1 MAVPY
6 QTVRS
11 SVPAR
16 LTVPRVIRS
25 EFLKFF
31 SLRSSWWVMIIFF
44 ALTVIFSLIMSLAL
58 GSFSGASF
66 NQDGDPEPLDPS
78 QIIGQLNLLN
88 LISTPVMVLGTL
100 IISLLGVLVIT
111 NEYGSGLI
119 RSTFTAVPRRLPV
132 VLGKVVVL
140 IANGV
145 LVTYLAVLVSYL
157 IGRIILAPKG
167 IDLTL
172 FSGPAGRV
180 FVGVPLVVV
189 TFALMGLMI
198 GCLIRSTA
206 GSIATTVGLTFV
218 LPALADTFRGLL
230 VMGQNSVSGWRRIVV
245 YGLDLLPTSASNR
258 LLSFEPV
265 SAEQVGLHYGPWAG
279 YGILCLWLLA
289 FAVAGL
295 LRLMRSD
302 A

>member
-31 SLRSSWWVMIIFF
+31 SLRSSWWVMIVFF
-44 ALTVIFSLIMSLAL
+44 ALSTVFCLILSLAA
-58 GSFSGASF
+58 GSLSGATF
-66 NQDGDPEPLDPS
+66 DGNGDPAPIDPS
-78 QIIGQLNLLN
+78 DIIKQLNLID
-88 LISTPVMVLGTL
+88 LISMPVTVLGTL
-100 IISLLGVLVIT
+100 IISILGVLVIT
-111 NEYGSGLI
+111 NEYSSGLI

-132 VLGKVVVL
+132 ILGKVVVL
-140 IANGV
+140 IAGGASI
-145 LVTYLAVLVSYL
+145 TYAAMLLSYL
-157 IGRIILAPKG
+157 IGRIILAPHG
-167 IDLTL
+167 INLTL
-172 FSGPAGRV
+172 ISGPAGRI

-230 VMGQNSVSGWRRIVV
+230 VMGQDSVSGWRKIVV
-245 YGLDLLPTSASNR
+245 YLLDLLPTSASNR
-258 LLSFEPV
+258 LLAFDPV
-265 SAEQVGLHYGPWAG
+265 SPEAAGLYYSPWAG

>member
-1 MAVPY
+1 
-6 QTVRS
+6 
-11 SVPAR
+11 
-16 LTVPRVIRS
+16 
-25 EFLKFF
+25 
-31 SLRSSWWVMIIFF
+31 MIIFF